1 MYTPHLEVPNGT
13 NSNIRL
19 LQNEGSIE
27 GRLLVGQRRCVR
39 PPAGP
44 LKSASIHPVH
54 MTPTN
59 PSLQEAKSS
68 IVSESSLYMGDKD
81 NVAFSTDLNS
91 HLISHI
97 KSLL

>member
-59 PSLQEAKSS
+59 PSLQEAMRCIISEQSYKRANGKL
-68 IVSESSLYMGDKD
+68 VLQQFSESSHS
-81 NVAFSTDLNS
+81 NPT
-91 HLISHI
+91 
-97 KSLL
+97 